1 MISKSTSIYD
11 ALLIDLDGTL
21 IDLDIDNFTLAYID
35 DLSGKFV
42 DFISRDDFVTHLF
55 GSTAKMIENSDPTK
69 KNETVF
75 YEDFCRRIG
84 YDREQIKN
92 IVDDYYRNDFSSLNR
107 WAKGHPYARAIIESA
122 KKKNLTLILAT
133 NPVFPA
139 TAVLQRLSWSGLS
152 EKDFEL
158 VTSME
163 NMHFC
168 KPKKEYYLEI
178 ADRIKCPPE
187 RCLMAGNDALEDLSA
202 SKAGMDTFLV
212 EDFILNRG
220 ADEPACNYRGS
231 LKSLVK
237 LIEDLR

>member
-1 MISKSTSIYD
+1 MIGKKTISYD

-21 IDLDIDNFTLAYID
+21 IDLDTDNFTLSYID

-42 DFISRDDFVTHLF
+42 DFICRDDFVTHLF
-55 GSTAKMIENSDPTK
+55 GSTAVMIENSDPAK

-84 YDREQIKN
+84 YDRAQINN
-92 IVDDYYRNDFSSLNR
+92 IIDDYYRHDFSSLSR
-107 WAKGHPYARAIIESA
+107 WAKGHPYARALIESA
-122 KKKNLTLILAT
+122 KEKNLALILAT

-178 ADRIKCPPE
+178 ADKIKCSPE
-187 RCLMAGNDALEDLSA
+187 RCLMAGNDTLEDLSA
-202 SKAGMDTFLV
+202 SKAGMATFLV
-212 EDFILNRG
+212 EDYILHRG
-220 ADEPACNYRGS
+220 GDEPACDYRGS
-231 LKSLVK
+231 LQGLVK
-237 LIEDLR
+237 LIEELR